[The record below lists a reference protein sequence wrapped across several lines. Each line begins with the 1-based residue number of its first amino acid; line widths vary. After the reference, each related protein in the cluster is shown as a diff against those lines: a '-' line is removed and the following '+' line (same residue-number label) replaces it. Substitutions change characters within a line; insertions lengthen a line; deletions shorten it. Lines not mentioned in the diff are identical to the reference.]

1 MDYVLD
7 YMKKNGLPLT
17 RQKYLEMAFLGSR
30 NEENDPL
37 DAEEESMLPL
47 EFQKKPQESSEG
59 YKATG

>member
-30 NEENDPL
+30 NEEVDPL
-37 DAEEESMLPL
+37 DAEEESMLPP
-47 EFQKKPQESSEG
+47 EFQKKSKESSDNE
-59 YKATG
+59 